1 MIEIVKLIKFEVLN
15 KKWNENMYTLLL
27 IIAILISI
35 LLTFVVLLQ
44 PGKGDMI
51 SGMAGLGGQFNSV
64 LGSRRAA
71 DFLTKLTIG
80 LAFALMAVS
89 LITNLFFVGGAVS
102 TDTGK
107 AATEGIKIE
116 RPLTPPSNMP
126 PPK

>member
-15 KKWNENMYTLLL
+15 KKWNENMFTLLI
-27 IIAILISI
+27 IIAILISV

-80 LAFALMAVS
+80 LAFALMAIS
-89 LITNLFFVGGAVS
+89 LITNLFFVGGSVS
-102 TDTGK
+102 TDSGK

>member
-1 MIEIVKLIKFEVLN
+1 MLTFLI
-15 KKWNENMYTLLL
+15 
-27 IIAILISI
+27 IIAIFISI

-71 DFLTKLTIG
+71 DFLTKLTVG
-80 LAFALMAVS
+80 LAFALMALS
-89 LITNLFFVGGAVS
+89 LITNLFFVGNSNTVEE
-102 TDTGK
+102 GK

-126 PPK
+126 PPQ

>member
-1 MIEIVKLIKFEVLN
+1 ML
-15 KKWNENMYTLLL
+15 TLL
-27 IIAILISI
+27 ILITIFISV

-80 LAFALMAVS
+80 LAIGLMALS
-89 LITNLFFVGGAVS
+89 LITNLFFVGGL
-102 TDTGK
+102 
-107 AATEGIKIE
+107 I
-116 RPLTPPSNMP
+116 
-126 PPK
+126 